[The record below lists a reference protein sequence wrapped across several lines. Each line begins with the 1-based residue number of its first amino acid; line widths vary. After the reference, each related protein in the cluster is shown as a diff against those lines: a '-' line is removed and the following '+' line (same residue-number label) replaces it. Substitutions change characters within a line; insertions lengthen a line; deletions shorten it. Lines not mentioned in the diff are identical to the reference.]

1 MKRSEPPEV
10 AQFLA
15 PFSDGVC
22 AIARGLRVR
31 VLSVMPNAH
40 EFVWDATNAV
50 SLVYTPTTR
59 WQDGV
64 VHIASYA
71 KRVNLGF
78 NQGASLEDP
87 LGILQGT
94 GTKIR
99 HVSFHTVTD
108 LDASWIEDY
117 VRAAA
122 EHAGVDLGAG
132 DRGTTVRVSSG
143 PKRRPS

>member
-1 MKRSEPPEV
+1 MTRAEPPEM

-15 PFSDGVC
+15 PFADEVREM
-22 AIARGLRVR
+22 ARGLRSR

-78 NQGASLEDP
+78 NQGASLDDP
-87 LGILQGT
+87 LGVLAGT
-94 GTKIR
+94 GSKIR
-99 HVSFHTVTD
+99 HVSFHTVDD
-108 LDASWIEDY
+108 LDATWIEEY

-122 EHAGVDLGAG
+122 EHAGVSTDAG
-132 DRGTTVRVSSG
+132 DGGTTVRVSAG
-143 PKRRPS
+143 PKRRPV